1 MTHSPLLNVLSR
13 KQLPKVSDTEHS
25 SVARV
30 RAAFASAGID
40 PEVRKLSDSARTAA
54 DAANA
59 LGVEVGQIASS
70 IVFRIHHNGEDVPL
84 LVITSGRHRVDT
96 ALVSETTGLGKLE
109 RCDADFVRD
118 WSGFA
123 IGGVS
128 PTGWLH
134 SGSSIQPITYI
145 DQALAEYEEVW
156 AAAGHTH
163 VVFQTTS
170 AQLIELTG
178 ATPLTVAHD

>member
-1 MTHSPLLNVLSR
+1 M
-13 KQLPKVSDTEHS
+13 SDTEHS

-40 PEVRKLSDSARTAA
+40 PEVRKLSDTARTAV

-70 IVFRIHHNGEDVPL
+70 IVFSIKQDDQDVPL

-96 ALVSETTGLGKLE
+96 ALVSESTGLGKLH
-109 RCDADFVRD
+109 RCDADFVRA

-128 PTGWLH
+128 PTGWQH
-134 SGSSIQPITYI
+134 DGQSHQPLTYI
-145 DQALAEYEEVW
+145 DQALAEYDEVW

-163 VVFQTTS
+163 VVYRTTFDE
-170 AQLIELTG
+170 LIALTG
-178 ATPLTVAHD
+178 ATPLLVAHD